1 MKKTILVFGLLITAL
16 LVLFQL
22 GRYRI
27 FEGDVSSEVVI
38 SIAAI
43 LFFILGIYFRNKW
56 NHQTETELSPIDK
69 IDYQKINEL
78 ELSKRE
84 VEVLQ
89 ELANGLSNQEISDK
103 LFISQSTTK
112 THVSNIYS
120 KLGVN
125 RRSQA
130 ILLSKEL
137 NLVK

>member
-84 VEVLQ
+84 MEVLQ